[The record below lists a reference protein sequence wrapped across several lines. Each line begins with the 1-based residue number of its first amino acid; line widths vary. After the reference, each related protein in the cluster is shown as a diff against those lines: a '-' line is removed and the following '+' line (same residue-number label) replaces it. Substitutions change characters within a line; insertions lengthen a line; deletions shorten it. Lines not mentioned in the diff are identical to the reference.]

1 MAQLKANVTV
11 QFEDGGKIVLPKDA
25 ICRDDLYNILIFN
38 GYTVRIS
45 ADEETKKV
53 TLIFW
58 RG

>member
-1 MAQLKANVTV
+1 MAQLKANVNV

-25 ICRDDLYNILIFN
+25 FCRDDLYNILIFN
-38 GYTVRIS
+38 GYTVKIS

-58 RG
+58 KE